1 MSSLGQGIKEC
12 RAETKKIKECPTKTT
27 QLTSLVN
34 GHLKVRTFGWL
45 RDSVWI
51 MKQDASLSVEKVNLS
66 TSTQQWISQH
76 FQFRL
81 KLRLSRRS
89 RSRRPDSK
97 LIDLSIWISNL
108 CLSRGLCVHLHLC

>member
-1 MSSLGQGIKEC
+1 MSSLGQG
-12 RAETKKIKECPTKTT
+12 IKECPTKTT

-66 TSTQQWISQH
+66 TGSKHTAMDSPTFSISTEIEIKQEE
-76 FQFRL
+76 
-81 KLRLSRRS
+81 
-89 RSRRPDSK
+89 
-97 LIDLSIWISNL
+97 
-108 CLSRGLCVHLHLC
+108 

>member
-66 TSTQQWISQH
+66 TSTQ
-76 FQFRL
+76 
-81 KLRLSRRS
+81 
-89 RSRRPDSK
+89 
-97 LIDLSIWISNL
+97 
-108 CLSRGLCVHLHLC
+108 